1 MATRTVKVEGL
12 RELDAAL
19 STLPKAVGKAVL
31 RRVAKQALGP
41 FDKAWRQNANAHR
54 LTGSLEE
61 SGGIG
66 TKLTKRQARLN
77 RKAEGK
83 ASIEMYAGPN
93 DPAAIPS
100 EYGTVDQAAR
110 PFARK
115 AWASTQDETLNIVAA
130 NLGSEIDKAAARVAK
145 KTAKLAAKG

>member
-1 MATRTVKVEGL
+1 MANRTVKVEGF
-12 RELDAAL
+12 RELEAAL
-19 STLPKAVGKAVL
+19 MELPKATGKAVL
-31 RRVAKQALGP
+31 RRVAKEALGP
-41 FDKAWRQNANAHR
+41 FDKAWRANANAHR

-93 DPAAIPS
+93 DPAAIPA

-110 PFARK
+110 PFGRK
-115 AWASTQDETLNIVAA
+115 AWASTQDPTLEIVKDK
-130 NLGSEIDKAAARVAK
+130 LGIEIAKGAARVAK

>member
-1 MATRTVKVEGL
+1 MAARLVKVEGL

-19 STLPKAVGKAVL
+19 GELPKAVGKAVL
-31 RRVAKQALGP
+31 RRVAKQALQP
-41 FDKAWRQNANAHR
+41 FDKAWRANANAHR

-110 PFARK
+110 PFGRK
-115 AWASTQDETLNIVAA
+115 AWASTQDETLNIVSS
-130 NLGSEIDKAAARVAK
+130 NLGTEIDKGAARVAR